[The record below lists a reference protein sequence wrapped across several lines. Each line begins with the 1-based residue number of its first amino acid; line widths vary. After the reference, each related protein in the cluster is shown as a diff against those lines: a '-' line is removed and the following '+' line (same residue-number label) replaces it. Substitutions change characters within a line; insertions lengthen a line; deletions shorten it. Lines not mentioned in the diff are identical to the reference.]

1 VTPDPSTP
9 LPAKGHPVLSPPAPT
24 PPLPHGPLARW
35 LLHPGQVSSQVL
47 HHLAH
52 LALAMLL
59 TVGPSLAGLA
69 ILAAALWVWARQRN
83 RRSKA
88 AGARLVHIEVP
99 PEVDPAGAETFWTNL
114 VALLRP
120 RWRRLTGAAHHVAFE
135 LRAGQAQIDIAVW
148 VPAGVPPGFVEAAVE
163 AAWPGARTRTEPATP
178 PLPLDTPTATGG
190 ELRLAG
196 PEHYPLRSEHRADPL
211 RPLLAALAGL
221 GPGETACVQVL
232 ARPVTGRR
240 LARPYK
246 AAAARRAGRPASRI
260 ARTLDLFSPE
270 PAHAPAPVDPT
281 RERDVTAIL
290 DKAAQPS
297 WAVCVRYGAATTAS
311 DPLAKSRLR
320 GRAHALASAF
330 ALYAGR
336 NRFDRHRLAHPA
348 RTLDAR
354 RLGRGDLVSVGEL
367 AAVAH
372 LPADT
377 AVAGIVRAGAKPVAP
392 PPGIP
397 EAGKVLGDAET
408 AGHRPVAV
416 SVPDARMH
424 LHVMGSTG
432 SGKSTLLTRLALGDI
447 AAGRGVVVIDPK
459 GDLIGDILARYPSG
473 APAPVLIDP
482 DDRAAP
488 PVLNVLDVA
497 DAAERDLVVDNVVG
511 IFRRIFEAY
520 WGPRTD
526 DILRAACLTLVHHA
540 AGGGGTATLADV
552 PKLLQDAGFRRRATA
567 GIAFDRAGL
576 GGFWAWYEELSEA
589 GRTQVVGPVM
599 NKLRAFLLRDFVR
612 SVMGPVASSFSM
624 PRVLD
629 GGVLLARVSK
639 GALGEEASR
648 LLGSFVL
655 ANLWQAATH
664 RARIGEAARVDAA
677 VYIDECQNFL
687 TLPRSLEEMLA
698 EARGYHLSMVLAH
711 QHLAQLPRQ
720 LREAVSANARNK
732 IYFAANAEDAHSL
745 APHMEPEVTEH
756 DLANLGRHQAACRLI
771 VDGGNTAAF
780 TVRTRPPDPP
790 SETRAEAVR
799 AAARKRYGR
808 SPSERDG
815 QLLRDGDGDPFP
827 GAVPRGDPGDPF
839 PETGTGRGEIR

>member
-1 VTPDPSTP
+1 LTPPT
-9 LPAKGHPVLSPPAPT
+9 PAP
-24 PPLPHGPLARW
+24 PIPHGPLARW
-35 LLHPGQVSSQVL
+35 LAHPGQVTAQVL
-47 HHLAH
+47 HHLTH
-52 LALAMLL
+52 LALATLL
-59 TVGPSLAGLA
+59 VVGPPLAGLA
-69 ILAAALWVWARQRN
+69 VAAGALLVWARRRN
-83 RRSKA
+83 RA
-88 AGARLVHIEVP
+88 AQAPGARLVHVEIP

-114 VALLRP
+114 IALLRP

-135 LRAGQAQIDIAVW
+135 LRADQAQIDIALW
-148 VPAGVPPGFVEAAVE
+148 VPAGVPPGFVETAAE
-163 AAWPGARTRTEPATP
+163 AAWPGARTRTEPSSP
-178 PLPLDTPTATGG
+178 PLPLDAPVATGG

-211 RPLLAALAGL
+211 RPLLAALGRL

-240 LARPYK
+240 LSRPYK

-260 ARTLDLFSPE
+260 ARALDLVTPG
-270 PAHAPAPVDPT
+270 PAHAPAAVDPT
-281 RERDVTAIL
+281 RERDVAAIL

-297 WAVCVRYGAATTAS
+297 WAVAIRYAAAATATDAG
-311 DPLAKSRLR
+311 AKARLR

-336 NRFDRHRLAHPA
+336 NRFDRHRLARPA
-348 RTLDAR
+348 RVLDSR
-354 RLGRGDLVSVGEL
+354 RLGRGDLVSVAEL
-367 AAVAH
+367 AAIAH

-397 EAGKVLGDAET
+397 EAGKVLGDAEVS
-408 AGHRPVAV
+408 GRPVAV

-424 LHVMGSTG
+424 AHVMGSTG
-432 SGKSTLLTRLALGDI
+432 SGKSTLLARLAVGDI

-459 GDLIGDILARYPSG
+459 GDLVGDILARYPTG

-482 DDRAAP
+482 DDRSAP

-540 AGGGGTATLADV
+540 AAGGGTATLADV

-576 GGFWAWYEELSEA
+576 GGFWSWYEDLSEA

-624 PRVLD
+624 VRVLD

-655 ANLWQAATH
+655 AALWQAATH
-664 RARIGEAARVDAA
+664 RARLGEAARVDAA

-698 EARGYHLSMVLAH
+698 EARGYHLSLVLAH
-711 QHLAQLPRQ
+711 QHLAQLPRA
-720 LREAVSANARNK
+720 LREAISANARNK
-732 IYFAANAEDAHSL
+732 IYFAANAEDAHLL
-745 APHMEPEVTEH
+745 APHTEPEVTEH

-780 TVRTRPPDPP
+780 TIRTRPPDPP
-790 SETRAEAVR
+790 SEPRAEAVR
-799 AAARKRYGR
+799 VAARKRYGR
-808 SPSERDG
+808 SPADRDS
-815 QLLRDGDGDPFP
+815 QLLRDGDGGAFP
-827 GAVPRGDPGDPF
+827 GAAPGEDAGDPF
-839 PETGTGRGEIR
+839 PETGAGGGEIR